1 MGETQSAAP
10 KSDECEECICKVA
23 HDALKVTSEHARE
36 LEKAVGAALDAA
48 VYAVTAGLNFRV
60 VCLLREDEPEDAV
73 EECRGE
79 AAAFAGEALAAAR
92 AALGAAERLVQAAE
106 AGVRA
111 VPAAIEWEDGS

>member
-10 KSDECEECICKVA
+10 KSDECGECICKVA
-23 HDALKVTSEHARE
+23 HDALKATSEHARE

-48 VYAVTAGLNFRV
+48 VYAVMAGLNFRV
-60 VCLLREDEPEDAV
+60 TCLGREDEPEDAV

-79 AAAFAGEALAAAR
+79 AAASAGEALAAAR
-92 AALGAAERLVQAAE
+92 AALGAAERLMQAAE

-111 VPAAIEWEDGS
+111 VPAAIEWED